1 MLFSTFSGPAAFCQ
15 RSQCSVPLAVPTK
28 HAEQS
33 GARPA
38 ALEEAGPG
46 TEEVCVRPPCCTQLK
61 MLSEILVEGERKKKK
76 RKKTRTKTE
85 VGKKKNTVMETSV
98 DIASS
103 LSHL

>member
-76 RKKTRTKTE
+76 EKRPEQKQTWEKKKT
-85 VGKKKNTVMETSV
+85 
-98 DIASS
+98 
-103 LSHL
+103 L